1 MPLKYEN
8 IVEMKNINKEFPG
21 VKALSNVDL
30 DVRKGEVHALVGEN
44 GAGKSTIIKILMGV
58 YTKTSGEI
66 FVEGNKVEFKTPSQA
81 QKHGLGAVYQ
91 DVNLAQHL
99 SVAENFFMGNLPR
112 TKFGTIDYKRMYDE
126 TKKVLDSIEVY
137 VNPKTIIRNLSVAQQ
152 EMVTIGKVFHQKAE
166 LVIFDE
172 PTALLTNDE
181 TKKLFRIIQMLKE
194 NNVGILYISH
204 RLEEIFEISDRVTVL
219 KDGVKV
225 GTIDTD
231 STNEDNLISM
241 MVGRNVENMYEIEKT
256 ESSEVVLD
264 VKDLGRDGVFN
275 DINFSVKKGEVFG
288 MYGLV
293 GSGRTEIA
301 RCIFG
306 ADMKDSGIISI
317 KGEEAH
323 LSSPKDGINAGIA
336 LLPENRKDEGLALIL
351 SISTNTNMVAIDNI
365 SSKGIINNKKGYK
378 IAERYVNALKTKTPS
393 VHQLVKNLSG
403 GNQQKVVISK
413 WLAKGSDIFIFDE
426 PTVGVDVGAKR
437 EIYKI
442 FEDLLKE
449 GKSIIVISSYLPEVM
464 GLSDRILVMHEGKQ
478 MGILDKSEFSEEYI
492 LKLASGIN

>member
-1 MPLKYEN
+1 MPLQYEN
-8 IVEMKNINKEFPG
+8 IVEMKNISKEFPG

-30 DVRKGEVHALVGEN
+30 DIRKGEVHALVGEN

-66 FVEGNKVEFKTPSQA
+66 FIEGKQVEFKAPSQA
-81 QKHGLGAVYQ
+81 QKYGLGAVYQ
-91 DVNLAQHL
+91 DVNLAKHL

-112 TKFGTIDYKRMYDE
+112 TGFGTVDYKKMHEE
-126 TKKVLDSIEVY
+126 TKAVLDSIEVY

-152 EMVTIGKVFHQKAE
+152 EMVSIGKTFHQKAK

-181 TKKLFRIIQMLKE
+181 TKQLFKIIELLKK

-204 RLEEIFEISDRVTVL
+204 RMEEIFEISDRVTVL
-219 KDGVKV
+219 KDGNKV
-225 GTIDTD
+225 GTVQTNE
-231 STNEDNLISM
+231 TNEDELINM
-241 MVGRNVENMYEIEKT
+241 MVGRNVENMYDIEKPIPGDIIL
-256 ESSEVVLD
+256 EVEN
-264 VKDLGRDGVFN
+264 LGRQGVFHN
-275 DINFSVKKGEVFG
+275 INFNIRKGEIFG

-293 GSGRTEIA
+293 GSGRTEIV
-301 RCIFG
+301 RSIFG
-306 ADMKDSGIISI
+306 ADMKDSGSVIV
-317 KGEEAH
+317 KGKEANYK
-323 LSSPKDGINAGIA
+323 SPKDGIDAGIA

-351 SISTNTNMVAIDNI
+351 SVSTNTNMVSIDKI
-365 SSKGIINNKKGYK
+365 SSNGIINNKKGYK
-378 IAERYVNALKTKTPS
+378 IAEEYVNALRTKTPS
-393 VHQLVKNLSG
+393 IHQLVKNLSG

-442 FEDLLKE
+442 FEDLLNQ

-464 GLSDRILVMHEGKQ
+464 GLADRILVMHEGKQ
-478 MGILDKSEFSEEYI
+478 MGILNKSQFSDEYI
-492 LKLASGIN
+492 LKLASGI

>member
-1 MPLKYEN
+1 MPLQYEN
-8 IVEMKNINKEFPG
+8 IVEMKNISKEFPG

-30 DVRKGEVHALVGEN
+30 DIRKGEVHALVGEN

-66 FVEGNKVEFKTPSQA
+66 FIEGKQVEFKAPSQA
-81 QKHGLGAVYQ
+81 QKYGLGAVYQ
-91 DVNLAQHL
+91 DVNLAKHL

-112 TKFGTIDYKRMYDE
+112 TRFGTVDYKKMHEE
-126 TKKVLDSIEVY
+126 TKAVLDSIEVY

-152 EMVTIGKVFHQKAE
+152 EMVSIGKTFHQKAK

-181 TKKLFRIIQMLKE
+181 TKQLFKIIELLKK

-204 RLEEIFEISDRVTVL
+204 RMEEIFEISDRVTVL
-219 KDGVKV
+219 KDGNKV
-225 GTIDTD
+225 GTVQTNE
-231 STNEDNLISM
+231 TNEDELINM
-241 MVGRNVENMYEIEKT
+241 MVGRNVENMYDIEKPIPGDIIL
-256 ESSEVVLD
+256 EVEN
-264 VKDLGRDGVFN
+264 LGRQGVFHN
-275 DINFSVKKGEVFG
+275 INFNIRKGEIFG

-293 GSGRTEIA
+293 GSGRTEIV
-301 RCIFG
+301 RSIFG
-306 ADMKDSGIISI
+306 ADMKDSGSVIV
-317 KGEEAH
+317 KGKEANYK
-323 LSSPKDGINAGIA
+323 SPKDGIDAGIA

-351 SISTNTNMVAIDNI
+351 SVSTNTNMVSIDKI
-365 SSKGIINNKKGYK
+365 SSNGIINNKKGYK
-378 IAERYVNALKTKTPS
+378 IAEEYVNALRTKTPS
-393 VHQLVKNLSG
+393 IHQLVKNLSG

-442 FEDLLKE
+442 FEDLLNQ

-464 GLSDRILVMHEGKQ
+464 GLADRILVMHEGKQ
-478 MGILDKSEFSEEYI
+478 MGILNKSQFSDEYI
-492 LKLASGIN
+492 LKLASGI